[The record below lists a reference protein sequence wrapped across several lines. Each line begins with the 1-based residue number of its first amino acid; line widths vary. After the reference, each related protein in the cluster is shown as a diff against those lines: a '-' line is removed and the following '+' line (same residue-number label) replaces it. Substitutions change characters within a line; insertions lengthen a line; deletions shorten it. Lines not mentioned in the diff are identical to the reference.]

1 MARFAIE
8 HEFGRR
14 PAARGGQVAALR
26 VHPSLPGVASGAGD
40 APRPPEK
47 APLDART
54 V

>member
-14 PAARGGQVAALR
+14 PAGRGGQVAALR
-26 VHPSLPGVASGAGD
+26 LHPSLPGVASGTGD
-40 APRPPEK
+40 EERPLE
-47 APLDART
+47 APLDAQS

>member
-14 PAARGGQVAALR
+14 PAARGGKVAAIR

-40 APRPPEK
+40 ATRPPE
-47 APLDART
+47 ATPLDVRT

>member
-14 PAARGGQVAALR
+14 PAARSGGTVAMRLHPAAPGVVRESEEGGSRPAAL
-26 VHPSLPGVASGAGD
+26 
-40 APRPPEK
+40 E
-47 APLDART
+47 ART